1 MNKTISPSI
10 KAVFVLHS
18 MSATEF
24 ETCDIAFPET
34 DQRKKELEAMLPT
47 EPSDCDNVKHITNEL
62 FYIDSVCE
70 IATEELNNYGT
81 VVYSINKE
89 LWQENKTERF
99 YCIKVNFWLTDHA
112 NNYTGE
118 IDTDVNYEYS
128 ISDFRLNW
136 EHLDFIQKGSK
147 LYYIDYEN
155 RNTSYTVVDIQ
166 EVHDD
171 PCMKTGIY
179 YQIHSDQLSAETGYY
194 HISESCIDNDRLFT
208 SEELAHRAFIRFKK
222 RIRKQK

>member
-99 YCIKVNFWLTDHA
+99 YCIKVNFWIADYVDSYTREIETD
-112 NNYTGE
+112 
-118 IDTDVNYEYS
+118 IDFEYEV
-128 ISDFRLNW
+128 SDFKSNW
-136 EHLDFIQKGSK
+136 QYLDFIQKDSK

-155 RNTSYTVVDIQ
+155 RNTTYTVVGIHEIYDN
-166 EVHDD
+166 
-171 PCMKTGIY
+171 PCMKTGVY
-179 YQIHSDQLSAETGYY
+179 YQVHSDQLPAETGYHY
-194 HISESCIDNDRLFT
+194 VPEVIIDNQRLFT
-208 SEELAHRAFIRFKK
+208 SEELAHKAFIRFKK
-222 RIRKQK
+222 RIQKQK